1 MLITNTWAVV
11 QMDCYPEYEGEADV
25 VFAVHWRLDA
35 TDGTYSGSAY
45 GSIGVSLDEGSNF
58 TPFADLTEEQV
69 IGWVQD
75 AMGEEQ
81 VAQLEANLAK
91 QIADQAN
98 PPVVAPPLPWAAA

>member
-58 TPFADLTEEQV
+58 TPYEDLTEEQV

-81 VAQLEANLAK
+81 VDALEANLAK

>member
-1 MLITNTWAVV
+1 MLITNTWAIN

-25 VFAVHWRLDA
+25 VFAVHWTLNA
-35 TDGTYSGSAY
+35 TDGIYAAGAY

-81 VAQLEANLAK
+81 VDALEANLAK

>member
-1 MLITNTWAVV
+1 MAITNTWAVQ

-35 TDGTYSGSAY
+35 TDGTYAAGAY
-45 GSIGVSLDEGSNF
+45 GSIGLTLDPDADFVS
-58 TPFADLTEEQV
+58 FADLTEEQV

-81 VAQLEANLAK
+81 VDALEANLAK

-98 PPVVAPPLPWAAA
+98 PPVVSPTLPWAAA

>member
-58 TPFADLTEEQV
+58 TPYEDLTEEQV

>member
-1 MLITNTWAVV
+1 MLITNTWAIN

-25 VFAVHWRLDA
+25 VFAVHWTLNA

-81 VAQLEANLAK
+81 VDALEANLAK

-98 PPVVAPPLPWAAA
+98 PPVVAPPLPWVAA